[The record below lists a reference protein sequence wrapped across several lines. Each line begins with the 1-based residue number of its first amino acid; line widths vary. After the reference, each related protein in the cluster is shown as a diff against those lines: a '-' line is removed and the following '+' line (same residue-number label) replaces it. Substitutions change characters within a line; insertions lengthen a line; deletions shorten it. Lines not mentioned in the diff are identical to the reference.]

1 MNNLCDC
8 PHCTA
13 RWQQIDKRLRNSLSN
28 IENQIQ
34 QSRMK
39 NKEYEK
45 TTKMLRLLDNERSIN
60 D

>member
-45 TTKMLRLLDNERSIN
+45 TTKMLRLVNKER
-60 D
+60 